1 MRLHRDDSVVY
12 VPDGLD
18 ADAGLARTTHLC
30 IGAHQDDQEI
40 MAIEGILACYTR
52 EDAFFAGVVVNDGA
66 GAPRAG
72 QFAGYTDEQ
81 MAAARIEEQKRAADI
96 GKYGAQILLGWPNEP
111 VKSGEDTR
119 PVDDIET
126 ILRAAQPE
134 IVYTHNLMDKH
145 DTHVAVALK
154 TVAAIRR
161 LPATERPS
169 KLYGG
174 EVWRDLDWLVGGD
187 KVIFDASDNEDLQ
200 LKLLQ
205 VFETQVAG
213 GKRYDLAAMGR
224 RKAHATY
231 LEPLQV
237 DNVTGA
243 VYGVDMTPLIENDTL
258 DPAEFAL
265 GFVDNL
271 RDDVEDRIA
280 RMS

>member
-1 MRLHRDDSVVY
+1 MQLHRDDSVVY
-12 VPDGLD
+12 IPDGLD
-18 ADAGLARTTHLC
+18 AEAGLARTTHLC

-40 MAIEGILACYTR
+40 MAIEGILACYGSA
-52 EDAFFAGVVVNDGA
+52 DAFFTGVVVNDGA

-72 QFAGYTDEQ
+72 RFADFTNEQ
-81 MAAARIEEQKRAADI
+81 MVAARIEEQKRAADI

-111 VKSGEDTR
+111 VRSGDDAR
-119 PVDDIET
+119 PVDDIKA
-126 ILRAAQPE
+126 ILCATQPE

-161 LPATERPS
+161 LPAAERPG
-169 KLYGG
+169 KLYGC

-187 KVIFDASDNEDLQ
+187 KVIFDASREKDLQ
-200 LKLLQ
+200 LKLLK
-205 VFETQVAG
+205 VFESQVAG

-243 VYGVDMTPLIENDTL
+243 VYGVDMTPLIQNDSL

-271 RDDVEDRIA
+271 RDDVEVRIA